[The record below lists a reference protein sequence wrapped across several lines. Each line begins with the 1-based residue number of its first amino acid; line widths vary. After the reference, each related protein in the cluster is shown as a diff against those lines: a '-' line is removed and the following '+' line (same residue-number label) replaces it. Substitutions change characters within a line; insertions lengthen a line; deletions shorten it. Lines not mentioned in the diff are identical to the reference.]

1 MSRSVRCFVLA
12 AVCAMATL
20 PVAAAGAV
28 PPSTEVVPFD
38 EIEVVEPGQGSPCSF
53 AITIHHQGT
62 FITTTFFGRD
72 GTPIR
77 RLLRSGGHFTETYS
91 ANGRSLRTVSPVPV
105 HIDLITGEI
114 VATGNQRHVIVPGIG
129 PVYAQ
134 AGRYVLDPSTGEITS
149 FSGLDIPPGDELC
162 AALSP

>member
-1 MSRSVRCFVLA
+1 MSRPERCFVLA
-12 AVCAMATL
+12 AVCTVATL
-20 PVAAAGAV
+20 PVTPASAV

-38 EIEVVEPGQGSPCSF
+38 EIEVIEPGQGSPCSF

-62 FITTTFFGRD
+62 FIMTTFFGRD

-77 RLLRSGGHFTETYS
+77 RLVRSGGHFTETYS

-105 HIDLITGEI
+105 HVDLITGEV

-162 AALSP
+162 DALSP

>member
-1 MSRSVRCFVLA
+1 
-12 AVCAMATL
+12 MARE
-20 PVAAAGAV
+20 GV
-28 PPSTEVVPFD
+28 PLISSSASSG
-38 EIEVVEPGQGSPCSF
+38 IETS
-53 AITIHHQGT
+53 
-62 FITTTFFGRD
+62 
-72 GTPIR
+72 
-77 RLLRSGGHFTETYS
+77 
-91 ANGRSLRTVSPVPV
+91 VSPVPA

-134 AGRYVLDPSTGEITS
+134 AGRYVIDPSTGEITS

>member
-1 MSRSVRCFVLA
+1 MSRPARCIVLA
-12 AVCAMATL
+12 AVCT
-20 PVAAAGAV
+20 VAALPAAPAGAV
-28 PPSTEVVPFD
+28 PPSTESVPFD

-62 FITTTFFGRD
+62 FIMTTFFSRD

-77 RLLRSGGHFTETYS
+77 RLQRSGDHFTETYS
-91 ANGRSLRTVSPVPV
+91 ANGRSLRTLSPVPA
-105 HIDLITGEI
+105 HIDLITGE
-114 VATGNQRHVIVPGIG
+114 VVGTGNQRHVIVPGTG

-134 AGRYVLDPSTGEITS
+134 AGRFVVDPSTGEISS